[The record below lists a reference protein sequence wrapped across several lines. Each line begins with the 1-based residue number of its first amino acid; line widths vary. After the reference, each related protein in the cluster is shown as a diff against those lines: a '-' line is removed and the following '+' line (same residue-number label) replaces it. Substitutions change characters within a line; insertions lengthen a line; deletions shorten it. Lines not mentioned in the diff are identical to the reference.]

1 MALHRYTLQEGLNLE
16 LAQGGYDY
24 VNAALGN
31 VSLASTSDY
40 DFIAVTGMTE
50 AELVLTSADANIWDE
65 VTVIVPAGTT
75 IYGRWSGI
83 RVSSGDK
90 AIIYRG

>member
-24 VNAALGN
+24 VNAAFGAQ
-31 VSLASTSDY
+31 SIASTSDY
-40 DFIAVTGMTE
+40 DYIAVTGMTE
-50 AELVLTSADANIWDE
+50 AEVQFTSADTDIWDE
-65 VTVIVPAGTT
+65 VTIIIPAGTT
-75 IYGRWSGI
+75 IYGRWSGV

-90 AIIYRG
+90 AIVYRG